1 MVHTGHTLHQ
11 SVLNLPA
18 PGGEQQ
24 LDTEQLQLDTE
35 QLRALDHGNKLAVLG
50 GDLLLAAA
58 CSRLAALRTPRVLE
72 LVSVAIAEMAQVT
85 GPGQAGAEAGV
96 CAGRVRGRG
105 PGGGAVGGQ
114 GEAGQRQPP
123 GRG

>member
-18 PGGEQQ
+18 PGGEEQLQ

-85 GPGQAGAEAGV
+85 GPGQAGG
-96 CAGRVRGRG
+96 
-105 PGGGAVGGQ
+105 
-114 GEAGQRQPP
+114 
-123 GRG
+123 

>member
-18 PGGEQQ
+18 PGREQQQ

-85 GPGQAGAEAGV
+85 GPGQAGG
-96 CAGRVRGRG
+96 
-105 PGGGAVGGQ
+105 
-114 GEAGQRQPP
+114 
-123 GRG
+123 

>member
-18 PGGEQQ
+18 PGGEQP
-24 LDTEQLQLDTE
+24 QLDTE

-72 LVSVAIAEMAQVT
+72 LVSVAIADMAQVT
-85 GPGQAGAEAGV
+85 GPGQAGG
-96 CAGRVRGRG
+96 
-105 PGGGAVGGQ
+105 
-114 GEAGQRQPP
+114 
-123 GRG
+123 

>member
-58 CSRLAALRTPRVLE
+58 CSRLAALRTPPSTASL
-72 LVSVAIAEMAQVT
+72 L
-85 GPGQAGAEAGV
+85 P
-96 CAGRVRGRG
+96 
-105 PGGGAVGGQ
+105 
-114 GEAGQRQPP
+114 
-123 GRG
+123 

>member
-11 SVLNLPA
+11 SVLNLPV
-18 PGGEQQ
+18 PGGKEQPQPDTEQHQ

-72 LVSVAIAEMAQVT
+72 LVSAAIAEMAQVT
-85 GPGQAGAEAGV
+85 GPGQAGG
-96 CAGRVRGRG
+96 
-105 PGGGAVGGQ
+105 
-114 GEAGQRQPP
+114 
-123 GRG
+123 

>member
-18 PGGEQQ
+18 PGGEQ
-24 LDTEQLQLDTE
+24 QLDTE

-85 GPGQAGAEAGV
+85 GPGQAGG
-96 CAGRVRGRG
+96 
-105 PGGGAVGGQ
+105 
-114 GEAGQRQPP
+114 
-123 GRG
+123 

>member
-72 LVSVAIAEMAQVT
+72 LVSAAIAEMAQVT
-85 GPGQAGAEAGV
+85 GPGQAGG
-96 CAGRVRGRG
+96 
-105 PGGGAVGGQ
+105 
-114 GEAGQRQPP
+114 
-123 GRG
+123 

>member
-18 PGGEQQ
+18 PGGEQ
-24 LDTEQLQLDTE
+24 QLQLDTE

-85 GPGQAGAEAGV
+85 GPRQAGG
-96 CAGRVRGRG
+96 
-105 PGGGAVGGQ
+105 
-114 GEAGQRQPP
+114 
-123 GRG
+123 

>member
-24 LDTEQLQLDTE
+24 PQLDTEQPQLDMEQPQLDTE

-72 LVSVAIAEMAQVT
+72 LVSVAIADMAQVM
-85 GPGQAGAEAGV
+85 GPGQAGG
-96 CAGRVRGRG
+96 
-105 PGGGAVGGQ
+105 
-114 GEAGQRQPP
+114 
-123 GRG
+123 

>member
-18 PGGEQQ
+18 PGGEQVQ
-24 LDTEQLQLDTE
+24 LDTEQLDTEQPQLDMEQPQLDTE

-85 GPGQAGAEAGV
+85 GPGQAGG
-96 CAGRVRGRG
+96 
-105 PGGGAVGGQ
+105 
-114 GEAGQRQPP
+114 
-123 GRG
+123 

>member
-85 GPGQAGAEAGV
+85 
-96 CAGRVRGRG
+96 
-105 PGGGAVGGQ
+105 
-114 GEAGQRQPP
+114 
-123 GRG
+123 

>member
-1 MVHTGHTLHQ
+1 MIVMMMMMMMVTMM
-11 SVLNLPA
+11 LNRSITTEEATSCHSPA
-18 PGGEQQ
+18 LLSQLASTQQ

-85 GPGQAGAEAGV
+85 
-96 CAGRVRGRG
+96 
-105 PGGGAVGGQ
+105 
-114 GEAGQRQPP
+114 
-123 GRG
+123 

>member
-85 GPGQAGAEAGV
+85 GPGQAGG
-96 CAGRVRGRG
+96 
-105 PGGGAVGGQ
+105 
-114 GEAGQRQPP
+114 
-123 GRG
+123 

>member
-11 SVLNLPA
+11 SVLNLPV
-18 PGGEQQ
+18 PGGEQLQ

-85 GPGQAGAEAGV
+85 GPGQAGG
-96 CAGRVRGRG
+96 
-105 PGGGAVGGQ
+105 
-114 GEAGQRQPP
+114 
-123 GRG
+123 

>member
-24 LDTEQLQLDTE
+24 QQLDTEQQQLNTEQLQLDTE

-85 GPGQAGAEAGV
+85 GPGQAGG
-96 CAGRVRGRG
+96 
-105 PGGGAVGGQ
+105 
-114 GEAGQRQPP
+114 
-123 GRG
+123 

>member
-18 PGGEQQ
+18 PGGEQLQ
-24 LDTEQLQLDTE
+24 LDTKQLQLDTE

-85 GPGQAGAEAGV
+85 GPGQAGG
-96 CAGRVRGRG
+96 
-105 PGGGAVGGQ
+105 
-114 GEAGQRQPP
+114 
-123 GRG
+123 

>member
-24 LDTEQLQLDTE
+24 LNTEQLQLDTE

-85 GPGQAGAEAGV
+85 GPGQAGG
-96 CAGRVRGRG
+96 
-105 PGGGAVGGQ
+105 
-114 GEAGQRQPP
+114 
-123 GRG
+123 

>member
-24 LDTEQLQLDTE
+24 LDMEQLQLDTE

-85 GPGQAGAEAGV
+85 GPGQAGG
-96 CAGRVRGRG
+96 
-105 PGGGAVGGQ
+105 
-114 GEAGQRQPP
+114 
-123 GRG
+123 

>member
-18 PGGEQQ
+18 PGGEQQQQLDTEQQQLNTEQLQLDTEQLQ

-72 LVSVAIAEMAQVT
+72 LVSVAIADMAQVT
-85 GPGQAGAEAGV
+85 GPGQAGG
-96 CAGRVRGRG
+96 
-105 PGGGAVGGQ
+105 
-114 GEAGQRQPP
+114 
-123 GRG
+123 

>member
-58 CSRLAALRTPRVLE
+58 CSRLAALRTPRMLE

-85 GPGQAGAEAGV
+85 
-96 CAGRVRGRG
+96 
-105 PGGGAVGGQ
+105 
-114 GEAGQRQPP
+114 
-123 GRG
+123 